1 MKYLRLLLTVVLTPT
16 SLLANDYFSEI
27 RYENRAG
34 RSGQSDSGIY
44 GVALGGYIDNIFEID
59 FFSRKKYPRSDS
71 DNLRLELGG
80 KYKYS
85 LNTSVSL
92 FTRVATGKEYRP
104 NDNYSYWNI
113 ENGIKSRI
121 NSHLDGIFSLRFRDS
136 YNQNKWR
143 AFDRTYRA
151 GLIYK
156 ASEIVSINL
165 NYNHARGE
173 IQFDGVGLNIKVN
186 F

>member
-1 MKYLRLLLTVVLTPT
+1 MSSDINDQKAVVI
-16 SLLANDYFSEI
+16 SIFSFLEPSI
-27 RYENRAG
+27 TITISPFKRIF
-34 RSGQSDSGIY
+34 SSFM
-44 GVALGGYIDNIFEID
+44 IDNIFEID
-59 FFSRKKYPRSDS
+59 FFSRKKYPRSGS

>member
-1 MKYLRLLLTVVLTPT
+1 MKYLPLLLTVALTPT
-16 SLLANDYFSEI
+16 SLLAKDYFSEI
-27 RYENRAG
+27 RYENRVG
-34 RSGQSDSGIY
+34 RGGQSDSEVY
-44 GVALGGYIDNIFEID
+44 GVALGTYIDNIFEID
-59 FFSRKKYPRSDS
+59 FFSRKKYPHSGS

-80 KYKYS
+80 KYKHNLS
-85 LNTSVSL
+85 TSVSL

-104 NDNYSYWNI
+104 NDNYGYWNI

-121 NSHLDGIFSLRFRDS
+121 NSYLDGIFSLRFRDS

-156 ASEIVSINL
+156 ASETVSINL